1 MTEQEIIK
9 TILMMQ
15 KVSQEEL
22 AHRVGYKSQTN
33 IAGLL
38 NNSKR
43 GMRVDKLVQLLDALG
58 YELVIR
64 EQDPE
69 EGMEFTIER

>member
-22 AHRVGYKSQTN
+22 AHLVGYKSQTN

-64 EQDPE
+64 EEEPE
-69 EGMEFTIER
+69 TGMEFTIDR